1 VSFLCHPRAER
12 PDEALSLLKTMRS
25 YGIAPDV
32 VSYNSAIKA
41 CGRGGRYAEACG
53 LQRKEAIH

>member
-1 VSFLCHPRAER
+1 MPHVCCVSFLCHPRAER

-41 CGRGGRYAEACG
+41 CGRGGR
-53 LQRKEAIH
+53 